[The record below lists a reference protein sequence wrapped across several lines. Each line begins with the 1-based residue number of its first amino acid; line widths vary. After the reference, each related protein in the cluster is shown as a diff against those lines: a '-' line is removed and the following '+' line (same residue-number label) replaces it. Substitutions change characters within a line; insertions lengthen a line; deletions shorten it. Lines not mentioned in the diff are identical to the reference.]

1 MNAVLG
7 MLDLLQHGRL
17 DTPQQTLIG
26 HATHSAHLLQT
37 IIDDVLDFSKIES
50 HTLTLAL

>member
-7 MLDLLQHGRL
+7 MLICCSTGRL

-37 IIDDVLDFSKIES
+37 IIDDARFLENRVTYPDP
-50 HTLTLAL
+50 AL